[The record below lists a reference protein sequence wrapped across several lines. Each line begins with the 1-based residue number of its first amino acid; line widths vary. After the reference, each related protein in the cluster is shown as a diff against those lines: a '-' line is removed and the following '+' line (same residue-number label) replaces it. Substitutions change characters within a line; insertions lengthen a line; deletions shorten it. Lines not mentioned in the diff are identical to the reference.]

1 MFDDE
6 HHAYLK
12 EYDCSRHAGCGRTTI
27 NQRTTRTCEL
37 EMTIKDLTLNI
48 AGNRVG
54 LLLLHGLCGTPL
66 EMRYVAY
73 GAARSG
79 FTVHCPL
86 IAGHGGEE
94 SDVATSTWQDWYVSA
109 EKALHEIRK
118 ECDVVLVGGLS
129 TGALLALLLAAR
141 NPKLVQGTMSYAP
154 TIWLNG
160 WVIPWYARFF
170 SLVHTKWFANLIDFP
185 DIEPHGIKDPRV
197 RDFVRKAFMN
207 HETSVAG
214 LPSTP
219 GGAVLE
225 HRWLS
230 RAMRREIGKTTQ
242 PALLIHPRE
251 DDYAHLNNAEYLQKK
266 LSGRVNT
273 VILDDSYH
281 NITIDKQRQ
290 IVVERTVAFATQVA
304 NEVEAARALGKP
316 ARPTL
321 VEADP
326 VSRKSAR
333 K

>member
-1 MFDDE
+1 M
-6 HHAYLK
+6 A
-12 EYDCSRHAGCGRTTI
+12 
-27 NQRTTRTCEL
+27 Q
-37 EMTIKDLTLNI
+37 KDLTLTI

-86 IAGHGGEE
+86 LAGHGGAE
-94 SDVATSTWQDWYVSA
+94 SDVASATWQDWYESA
-109 EKALHEIRK
+109 EKALHRIR
-118 ECDVVLVGGLS
+118 ENCDTVLVGGLS
-129 TGALLALLLAAR
+129 TGALIGLLLAAR

-160 WVIPWYARFF
+160 WAIPWYARFF
-170 SLVHTKWFANLIDFP
+170 NLVHMKWFANLINFP
-185 DIEPHGIKDPRV
+185 DLEPHGIKDERV

-207 HETSVAG
+207 QETAVAG
-214 LPSTP
+214 LPTTP

-225 HRWLS
+225 HRWL
-230 RAMRREIGKTTQ
+230 AQTVRREIGKTTQ

-251 DDYAHLNNAEYLQKK
+251 DDLAHLSNSEFLQKK
-266 LSGRVNT
+266 LAGRVDA

-290 IVVERTVAFATQVA
+290 VVVDRTVAFAKRVVAALEAAKPQVA
-304 NEVEAARALGKP
+304 ANESGAPARKAAR
-316 ARPTL
+316 
-321 VEADP
+321 
-326 VSRKSAR
+326 SA
-333 K
+333 

>member
-1 MFDDE
+1 MR
-6 HHAYLK
+6 APRRR
-12 EYDCSRHAGCGRTTI
+12 C
-27 NQRTTRTCEL
+27 TRS
-37 EMTIKDLTLNI
+37 
-48 AGNRVG
+48 
-54 LLLLHGLCGTPL
+54 
-66 EMRYVAY
+66 
-73 GAARSG
+73 ARS
-79 FTVHCPL
+79 
-86 IAGHGGEE
+86 
-94 SDVATSTWQDWYVSA
+94 ATSF
-109 EKALHEIRK
+109 I
-118 ECDVVLVGGLS
+118 VGGLS

-170 SLVHTKWFANLIDFP
+170 NLVHLKWFANLISFP
-185 DIEPHGIKDPRV
+185 DHEPHGIKDPRV

-207 HETSVAG
+207 KESAVAG

-230 RAMRREIGKTTQ
+230 RTVRREIGKTSQ

-251 DDYAHLNNAEYLQKK
+251 DDYAHLNNAEFLQKK

-290 IVVERTVAFATQVA
+290 IVVERTVSFATQVA
-304 NEVEAARALGKP
+304 KELETAKAAVKADAPRARRSGAGTP
-316 ARPTL
+316 QIGPPVAISARPF
-321 VEADP
+321 
-326 VSRKSAR
+326 SRSRRGSHPRPRRGPGRWGGTPRSTPRTASGSR
-333 K
+333 GRRPCRNEG